1 MRVVSAQEMETH
13 REPEAWFTGTVWMDA
28 ASVPPP
34 GAGVY
39 RVFFEPAAR
48 THWHSHPEGQIL
60 YIVTGKGR
68 VQKWDEPIIE
78 VGPGD
83 IVYIAPDEKHW
94 HGAGPESFMVHIAIN
109 PAINTDGTTEWM
121 EEVADHSAS

>member
-1 MRVVSAQEMETH
+1 MN
-13 REPEAWFTGTVWMDA
+13 A

-68 VQKWDEPIIE
+68 VQKWDEPVIE

-83 IVYIAPDEKHW
+83 VVYIAPDEKHW

-109 PAINTDGTTEWM
+109 PAINTHGITEWM